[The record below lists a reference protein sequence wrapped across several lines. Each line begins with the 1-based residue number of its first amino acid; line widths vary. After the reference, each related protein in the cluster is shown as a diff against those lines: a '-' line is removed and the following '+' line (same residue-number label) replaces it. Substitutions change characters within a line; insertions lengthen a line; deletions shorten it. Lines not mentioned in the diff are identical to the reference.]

1 MLNTQ
6 ERTDAVKIKM
16 KQKRKSSY
24 SDYIHIEAVPHP
36 QTSKELNRIR
46 KF

>member
-6 ERTDAVKIKM
+6 ESTDAVKIKM
-16 KQKRKSSY
+16 KQKRKLSY
-24 SDYIHIEAVPHP
+24 SNYIHIEAVPNP
-36 QTSKELNRIR
+36 QTSKESNRIR